1 MVTVKEFLKLNR
13 NDEVTFEFIFVDSEN
28 KKTELEAVKGLW
40 YDNLPTSDLY
50 YINSDYVINDN
61 DTLSN
66 LTIVLNQ
73 EEFDN
78 LIVTGFEP
86 SSYLTTIYVERA

>member
-1 MVTVKEFLKLNR
+1 MVTIKEFLRLNR
-13 NDEVTFEFIFVDSEN
+13 SNEVTFEFIFVDSEN

-73 EEFDN
+73 KELDN
-78 LIVTGFEP
+78 LIVTGFDP
-86 SSYLTTIYVERA
+86 DDYLMYIYVERA

>member
-1 MVTVKEFLKLNR
+1 MITVKEFLR
-13 NDEVTFEFIFVDSEN
+13 IMVDFDGYTEFIFVDSEN

-61 DTLSN
+61 NTLSN

-78 LIVTGFEP
+78 LIVTGFDP
-86 SSYLTTIYVERA
+86 DDYLMYIYVERA